1 MEEDIVKIGMI
12 QKRIMKE
19 FDLPPEKSLVFILR
33 RTLDEFVS
41 HYPKDYLV
49 KIAECKRILAH
60 PFYATFDKKKKVLYL
75 VKEYI
80 AGNDFKK
87 VAIAID
93 MKKQAHLIDLF
104 LLNEKKT
111 QEIMRDDMRW
121 IIVSR
126 KK

>member
-1 MEEDIVKIGMI
+1 MEDIVKIGII

-19 FDLPPEKSLVFILR
+19 FDLSLEKSVVFILR

-41 HYPKDYLV
+41 RYPKDYLV
-49 KIAECKRILAH
+49 KIAESKRILAH
-60 PFYATFDKKKKVLYL
+60 PFYATFDKKKKILYL

-80 AGNDFKK
+80 TGNEFKK

-93 MKKQAHLIDLF
+93 MKKQAHLVDLF
-104 LLNEKKT
+104 LLNEKKI
-111 QEIMRDDMRW
+111 QEIIKDDMRW
-121 IIVSR
+121 ITVSR